1 MRLRDAVL
9 DATERFSVP
18 LSYAPNF
25 LRVGFGYLREKR
37 RLSAIETLEP
47 EVWEKQLYSRLRALL
62 ETSVKHVEFYRS
74 FYRTQGFEV
83 GDFKCLDDWSLVPIV
98 KKSDFQAFSLEARS
112 ATRGIGVLCN
122 TGGTSGE
129 PLTFFLP
136 SGATGLEWAHMHR
149 VWESRGYRS
158 SHLKLRFGGVYFQTD
173 APVTFHPR
181 HNEFIVNANASMS
194 QVVQAVIE
202 LSSRHVFR
210 WVHGYPSLVADFAR
224 ALEQAGEGAAVFR
237 QRLYGALLG
246 SEFPAPV
253 YREPISRILSSNIV
267 SWYGHSEMALLARE
281 TALGIYQSFASY
293 GYTEAIGSDR
303 GSEGHRLVST
313 SLHNRVH
320 PFIRYD
326 TGDLVEPISCVGG
339 SLAFRISEGRVGDFV
354 LDRQQRRLSLT
365 SIIFGRHHSAFD
377 QLLHLQV
384 KQDIPGRLTLLAVGR
399 SDSLDIEDLRGG
411 FDFTGLDLEWRIE
424 LLDAPL
430 RTASGKIKLKVQ

>member
-9 DATERFSVP
+9 GATERFSVP
-18 LSYAPNF
+18 LSYTPNF

-37 RLSAIETLEP
+37 MLSAIETLEP
-47 EVWEKQLYSRLRALL
+47 EVWEKQLYSKLRALL
-62 ETSVKHVEFYRS
+62 ETSVKYVEFYRS
-74 FYRTQGFEV
+74 FYRAQGFEV

-112 ATRGIGVLCN
+112 ATRGVGVVCN

-129 PLTFFLP
+129 PLAFFLP
-136 SGATGLEWAHMHR
+136 SGATALEWAHMHR

-158 SHLKLRFGGVYFQTD
+158 AHLKLRFGGVYFQTD
-173 APVTFHPR
+173 APVAFHPR

-194 QVVQAVIE
+194 QVVRAVLE
-202 LSSRHVFR
+202 LSRRHVFR
-210 WVHGYPSLVADFAR
+210 WVHGYPSLVADFAH
-224 ALEQAGEGAAVFR
+224 ALEQVGEGAAVFR

-253 YREPISRILSSNIV
+253 YREPISRILSSNII

-281 TALGIYQSFASY
+281 TAQGVYQSFASY
-293 GYTEAIGSDR
+293 GYTEAVGNDS
-303 GSEGHRLVST
+303 GSEGYRLVST

-326 TGDLVEPISCVGG
+326 TGDLVEPVSCGGG

-377 QLLHLQV
+377 RLLHLQV
-384 KQDIPGRLTLLAVGR
+384 KQDVPGRLTLLAVMR
-399 SDSLDIEDLRGG
+399 PNSLSLDDLRGG
-411 FDFTGLDLEWRIE
+411 FDFTGLDLEWNIE
-424 LLDAPL
+424 VLDSPL